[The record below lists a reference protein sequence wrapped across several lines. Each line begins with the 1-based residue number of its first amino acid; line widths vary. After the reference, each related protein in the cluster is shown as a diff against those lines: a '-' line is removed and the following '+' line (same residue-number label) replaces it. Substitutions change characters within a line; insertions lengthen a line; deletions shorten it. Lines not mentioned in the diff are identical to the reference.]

1 MFISLTRT
9 FNLEK
14 MKRKIVIIGS
24 GLGGL
29 SCGVLLAKEGYD
41 VTILEQSSQA
51 GGCLQCFKRK
61 GIKFET
67 GMHFIGSADKGQT
80 LFRLMKALEIDDK
93 IQLSNVHLHI
103 HLFRFRLCIRHRLF
117 LTICCFLNCFFNCF

>member
-1 MFISLTRT
+1 MLISDPKMFISLTRT

-41 VTILEQSSQA
+41 VTILEQSSQP
-51 GGCLQCFKRK
+51 GC
-61 GIKFET
+61 
-67 GMHFIGSADKGQT
+67 SV
-80 LFRLMKALEIDDK
+80 
-93 IQLSNVHLHI
+93 SNEKE
-103 HLFRFRLCIRHRLF
+103 
-117 LTICCFLNCFFNCF
+117 